1 MAWEQVLLILLKNSP
16 RRLDLALLHAVEFLG
31 P

>member
-1 MAWEQVLLILLKNSP
+1 MAWEQVLLILLRNLL
-16 RRLDLALLHAVEFLG
+16 RLLGLVLLRAVGFLN